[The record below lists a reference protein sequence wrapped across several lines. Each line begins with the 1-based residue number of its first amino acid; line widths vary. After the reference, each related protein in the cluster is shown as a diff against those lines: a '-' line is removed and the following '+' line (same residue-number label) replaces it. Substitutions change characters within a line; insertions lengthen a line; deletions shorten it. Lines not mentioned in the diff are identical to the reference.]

1 MEKTKKKK
9 LLFSLTHKDFEIQT
23 FRCGGKGG
31 QNVNK
36 RETGVRIV
44 HKESGIA
51 EECREEREQLQNRK
65 RAFEKLCNNKDFKLW
80 LRKKTAIVCGEEA
93 RLERDVEDALADR
106 NLKLEIQEG
115 GKWVPVKEVKPDTE
129 REENV

>member
-1 MEKTKKKK
+1 MKK
-9 LLFSLTHKDFEIQT
+9 LLFSVTHKDFEIQT

-36 RETGVRIV
+36 RETGVRII

-65 RAFEKLCNNKDFKLW
+65 RAFEKLCNNKDFKESARLII
-80 LRKKTAIVCGEEA
+80 LSYGKQKCREA
-93 RLERDVEDALADR
+93 RDV
-106 NLKLEIQEG
+106 
-115 GKWVPVKEVKPDTE
+115 
-129 REENV
+129 